1 MLDDDA
7 IRVSRSGPS
16 WRTIFRHVPEV
27 ALAYALH
34 VGVRGVRPRRLPAF
48 TSMKLRE
55 IYTGLGLASIAEAAA
70 TDYMSQVASDD
81 DLSACDVAAYAWT
94 SRKVNMAVG
103 GISDDNISWLRAWRL
118 GNYDN
123 RDLLGKLAWWH
134 NHIWSDETTWVW
146 AAALWFT
153 YFYDEENPEIRNDHN
168 IYITHLA
175 NVRGAHLSRTLSPV
189 SMASL
194 LGFRQYVH
202 IPLLALAASAPL
214 AIFARRTGRLLL
226 YLPINALQRLLFGA
240 TLYCGTMQRH
250 QHAGQLTALKEKHA
264 MAAAVKAALVRLKQ
278 TQPMPGC

>member
-1 MLDDDA
+1 MLQSSPPNRLDLYNPWPSQRDVSDNIDESDGSTLALNFTDVIQMLDDDA

-81 DLSACDVAAYAWT
+81 ELSACDVAAYAWT

-103 GISDDNISWLRAWRL
+103 GISDENISWLRAWRL

-153 YFYDEENPEIRNDHN
+153 YFYDEENPEIRSDHN

-175 NVRGAHLSRTLSPV
+175 NVRGAHLSRTLSPG

-194 LGFRQYVH
+194 LGFRCK
-202 IPLLALAASAPL
+202 PPCSNTCT
-214 AIFARRTGRLLL
+214 F
-226 YLPINALQRLLFGA
+226 LF
-240 TLYCGTMQRH
+240 
-250 QHAGQLTALKEKHA
+250 
-264 MAAAVKAALVRLKQ
+264 
-278 TQPMPGC
+278 